1 VSRWE
6 KFKNDKIGPGGH
18 NAVKT
23 KTGTCQ
29 EVATL
34 FDMKTVV
41 IELDPFSQL
50 LAQEI
55 YANYQAELRKLA
67 SSAVKQFPANFV
79 DHFELKEHGKL
90 IAFLKM

>member
-1 VSRWE
+1 
-6 KFKNDKIGPGGH
+6 
-18 NAVKT
+18 
-23 KTGTCQ
+23 
-29 EVATL
+29 
-34 FDMKTVV
+34 MKTIV

-67 SSAVKQFPANFV
+67 SSAVTRFPANFV
-79 DHFELKEHGKL
+79 DHYELNEDRRL